1 MNIDE
6 IKRIYNEKGKV
17 SFRLF
22 GLDYTIEHN
31 ESGVIIYAD
40 MYQKKYKYFPNID
53 NLLSY
58 YYIYGEELITYN
70 NKIQNIH

>member
-1 MNIDE
+1 MNIE
-6 IKRIYNEKGKV
+6 ELKRIYNEKSKV

-22 GLDYTIEHN
+22 GLDYTIEQN

-40 MYQKKYKYFPNID
+40 MYHKKYKFFPNID